1 MTEKIQPLLQNN
13 KDMSSTQNLS
23 KTRNPDY
30 MIQLDALRGIA
41 VCAVMLEHYVPS
53 NVSGFILS
61 YLKPILHWG
70 TSAITLFFVLSGFLI
85 TGILLRC
92 RDTIKS
98 NNQSIGFTL
107 KRFYIRRF
115 LRIFPI
121 YYLTLAVT
129 AIGFNQVRSV
139 FFWHLTYTTNI
150 MILFRG
156 EWDQTS
162 SHLWTLSMEE
172 QFYLIWPCVILF
184 LPKKHLLKA
193 IFITIGLGVISKF
206 VCYGL
211 NLNEVQIL
219 VFPLASMDSLALG
232 ALLAFYKHNH
242 EQFKQNHQTLCNLGL
257 WVCLPLLIFFNK
269 ITLFNM
275 LLRPTV
281 LAIFYVWLISRASEG
296 FSGIYG
302 KILELKPLVFLGKIS
317 YGVYLYHVFLNPTF
331 EKAHELNLFS
341 PIPLPLEILLKI
353 IITLAIAIP
362 SWLLIEK
369 PINNLKRHFSYKKT
383 IL

>member
-1 MTEKIQPLLQNN
+1 
-13 KDMSSTQNLS
+13 MSATQNLS
-23 KTRNPDY
+23 KTRNPGY

-41 VCAVMLEHYVPS
+41 VFAVMLEHFVTS
-53 NVSGFILS
+53 NVSGSILS

-150 MILFRG
+150 MVLIRG
-156 EWDQTS
+156 EWDDTS
-162 SHLWTLSMEE
+162 SHFWSLAMEE
-172 QFYLIWPCVILF
+172 QFYIIWPCVMLF
-184 LPKKHLLKA
+184 LPKKYLLKA
-193 IFITIGLGVISKF
+193 ILITIGLGVVSKF
-206 VCYGL
+206 ICYGF
-211 NLNEVQIL
+211 NFNEVQIL

-232 ALLAFYKHNH
+232 ALLAFYKYNH
-242 EQFKQNHQTLCNLGL
+242 EQFKQNQQILCNLGL
-257 WVCLPLLIFFNK
+257 WVCLPLLVLFNN
-269 ITLFNM
+269 IALFNM
-275 LLRPTV
+275 LVRPTV
-281 LAIFYVWLISRASEG
+281 LGIFYVWLISRASEG
-296 FSGIYG
+296 FSGLPG
-302 KILELKPLVFLGKIS
+302 KFLELKPLVFLGKIS

-331 EKAHELNLFS
+331 AKAYELNLFS
-341 PIPLPLEILLKI
+341 QIPLPLEVLLKM

-362 SWLLIEK
+362 SWLLFEK
-369 PINNLKRHFSYKKT
+369 PINNLKRHFSYKKST
-383 IL
+383 I